1 MKKIGY
7 GLLLLL
13 LLSLVLCF
21 AGCQK
26 QSENISGS
34 LSDIMKEVY
43 KNIPE
48 DELPEL
54 INEKV
59 NKDNQEYYLGSS
71 DITYK
76 EALASEPLM
85 SSVAHS
91 VVLVRAN
98 SVKDVENIKK
108 EIKEKIDP
116 RKWIC
121 VGVDEKN
128 VFVES
133 KGDLVILIMDN
144 KYAAT
149 IRDNF
154 LNLK

>member
-7 GLLLLL
+7 GLLI
-13 LLSLVLCF
+13 LSLVLCF

-98 SVKDVENIKK
+98 SVKDVDNIKK

-116 RKWIC
+116 RKWVC

-128 VFVES
+128 VLVES

-144 KYAAT
+144 KYATT

>member
-7 GLLLLL
+7 GLLI
-13 LLSLVLCF
+13 LSLVLCF

-71 DITYK
+71 DISYK

-98 SVKDVENIKK
+98 SVKDVDNIKK

-116 RKWIC
+116 RKWVC

-128 VFVES
+128 VLVES

-144 KYAAT
+144 KYATT

>member
-7 GLLLLL
+7 GLL